1 MYLFWW
7 PRVTFAK
14 SDLPPLYLGTVLLQ
28 WLQWYLC
35 SDLSWPFHCIFIT
48 NPWCSSY
55 HAYKPITIA
64 QTWQLSFN
72 GNSTNNL
79 LRGYRCFRS
88 TLVQNSSF
96 TTRNQLVET
105 LPLLP
110 FKICPKLLQKEPTTC
125 QEAAVPLLPFGTHP
139 KLLHM
144 TEAFPACTCTK
155 LQYSY
160 MMKRPSQLPVL
171 LLQPFWWWST
181 WPPQQARRDR
191 TCIQNINVLSICST
205 SANVIFIFNM
215 YKWEISRV
223 HGHTIRIAYF
233 S

>member
-1 MYLFWW
+1 M
-7 PRVTFAK
+7 
-14 SDLPPLYLGTVLLQ
+14 YLGTVLLQ
-28 WLQWYLC
+28 WLQWYMC
-35 SDLSWPFHCIFIT
+35 SDHSWRFTTVSYQIPDPRVITHTNQSQLLNNGSYPPPTATPPTTCREAAVASVWHLSRTPFHNKEPTCQDATVAFVWYS
-48 NPWCSSY
+48 P
-55 HAYKPITIA
+55 
-64 QTWQLSFN
+64 QTPSK
-72 GNSTNNL
+72 GTNNL
-79 LRGYRCFRS
+79 SRS
-88 TLVQNSSF
+88 DSTVATIWHLSQTLS
-96 TTRNQLVET
+96 
-105 LPLLP
+105 
-110 FKICPKLLQKEPTTC
+110 
-125 QEAAVPLLPFGTHP
+125 QE
-139 KLLHM
+139 K
-144 TEAFPACTCTK
+144 AFPACTCTE